1 MASVGSLGLLI
12 FTTLGGAFTLGI
24 PPGEMDLQLQQI
36 APRQCLLYHQWAG
49 AEEADPESQ
58 NRLEQLIAEPDMQR
72 ALVRLSGELERMV
85 SGFASRDKSPGVVPF
100 AQLLVEGSRILHGHS
115 GAAYLWPGEDQDG
128 PESMHGALVI
138 HAGKDTERLDK
149 LLTEL
154 LKAVAGENVVA
165 WPSPTGSFQKAII
178 MPGGPALVWG
188 RDDGYLIVSLGE
200 QAAEDLL
207 KRWDN
212 KTPAWLTDLL
222 TILPMKRRATIS
234 SVDLQLG
241 TDLLGTWFGSR
252 QLVDEALVALG
263 LDNLKHAAF
272 TTGMSGP
279 DWISHGL
286 VMLDGEP
293 HGPLKALT
301 ASGLSLA
308 DLERIPADALLAV
321 AGQINLDKLY
331 MVGRD
336 LARTFNPRA
345 ENELNEIVQLFQE
358 QLGLQ
363 LREDLLQSLGESWIL
378 YCSRQGS
385 LATGW
390 TATAQVKNRE
400 SLEKVVMALAGEIE
414 NMGANSPRLHKERL
428 GGASLYIL
436 DIPDDDVLVLPSLAI
451 TDKQVVIG
459 LYPQAVRGHLR
470 QPDTAL
476 SLADNPSVQELFV
489 PDRRM
494 LGVAV
499 TDNKSL
505 FEFAYPLAQ
514 LGIHI
519 AATEISRN
527 FPRDGK
533 ALALPGT
540 VAPGRI
546 GGIQVDASFFPPA
559 NVISRHLDQERVV
572 IYMAPSGIHFE
583 QRGDLPGHVALP
595 AFLPFF
601 LLNSSGARPP
611 VIRETIGR

>member
-12 FTTLGGAFTLGI
+12 FTTLGGALGLGI

-36 APRQCLLYHQWAG
+36 APRQCLLFHQWAG
-49 AEEADPESQ
+49 ASEADPESP

-85 SGFASRDKSPGVVPF
+85 SGFASRDKSPGVAPF
-100 AQLLVEGSRILHGHS
+100 VQLLVEGSRISHGHS
-115 GAAYLWPGEDQDG
+115 GAAYVWPGEDQ
-128 PESMHGALVI
+128 ESMRGALVI
-138 HAGKDTERLDK
+138 HAEKDAGQLDK
-149 LLTEL
+149 LLTDL
-154 LKAVAGENVVA
+154 LKAIAGENVVA
-165 WPSPTGSFQKAII
+165 WPSPTGSFKKAEI

-188 RDDGYLIVSLGE
+188 QDDEYLIVALGE
-200 QAAEDLL
+200 QAAQDVL

-212 KTPAWLTDLL
+212 KIPAWLTDLL
-222 TILPMKRRATIS
+222 KTLPMKRRATIS
-234 SVDLQLG
+234 FVDLQQG

-263 LDNLKHAAF
+263 LDNLQHAAF
-272 TTGMSGP
+272 TTGISGP

-286 VMLDGEP
+286 VTLDGEP
-293 HGPLKALT
+293 HGPLKTLT

-308 DLERIPADALLAV
+308 DLETIPADVLLAV

-331 MVGRD
+331 MVGMD

-400 SLEKVVMALAGEIE
+400 ALEKVLMALAGEIE
-414 NMGANSPRLHKERL
+414 NMGANSPRLHKETL

-476 SLADNPSVQELFV
+476 SLADNPSVRELFV

-494 LGVAV
+494 LGMAV

-514 LGIHI
+514 LGIHM

-546 GGIQVDASFFPPA
+546 GGRLVDASFLPPA
-559 NVISRHLDQERVV
+559 NVISRHLGQERVV
-572 IYMAPSGIHFE
+572 IYVDPSGIHFE
-583 QRGDLPGHVALP
+583 QRGDLPGHVVLP

-601 LLNSSGARPP
+601 LLNSSSARPP
-611 VIRETIGR
+611 VIRETIRP